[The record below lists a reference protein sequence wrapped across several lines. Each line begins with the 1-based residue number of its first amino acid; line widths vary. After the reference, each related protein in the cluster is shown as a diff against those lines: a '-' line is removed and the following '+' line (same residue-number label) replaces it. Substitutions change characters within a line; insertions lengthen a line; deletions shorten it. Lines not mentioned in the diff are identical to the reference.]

1 MLRSSVQPAEHN
13 ARDLRRA
20 RRQRR
25 RCPGVSPRKAPTGRG
40 LDTIEAFDLFLR
52 DRGLRFDAVVIG
64 GTALS
69 LLGVVS
75 RPTKDI
81 DILVP
86 EIPQEI
92 HIAARAWKTNGKN
105 GK

>member
-1 MLRSSVQPAEHN
+1 MRPI
-13 ARDLRRA
+13 
-20 RRQRR
+20 
-25 RCPGVSPRKAPTGRG
+25 
-40 LDTIEAFDLFLR
+40 DTIEAFDLFLR

-64 GTALS
+64 GAALS

-92 HIAARAWKTNGKN
+92 HIALAPTLAELENVLTWLQLHDANPDWPEHVRNTIADVAKRISHDV
-105 GK
+105 

>member
-1 MLRSSVQPAEHN
+1 MRPI
-13 ARDLRRA
+13 D
-20 RRQRR
+20 
-25 RCPGVSPRKAPTGRG
+25 
-40 LDTIEAFDLFLR
+40 IEAFDLFLR

-64 GTALS
+64 GAALS

-92 HIAARAWKTNGKN
+92 HIAARFRSGNSRGRRDLTGRLAEQWTRLAG
-105 GK
+105 